1 VTRASLVTAQLFSP
15 KRVKLYTWRFSV
27 RAGRSIVSLRLPAQV
42 RRPGVYTIRW
52 TARSGRSTVSRRI
65 TIRFVGP
72 RTRLVQP
79 VRVLLA
85 GPAADGVRGKFS
97 SGRPKVVLA
106 SGIEPTFD
114 AAASRS
120 TDVRVIVVDV
130 NQFGVGMVRDLHAVF
145 PAAKIVALVLGPKQM
160 AAALKAGA
168 AIALPRSTPA
178 PLLARIIQRL
188 LNQPV
193 RVAKPRSTGWHLA
206 H

>member
-1 VTRASLVTAQLFSP
+1 M
-15 KRVKLYTWRFSV
+15 
-27 RAGRSIVSLRLPAQV
+27 
-42 RRPGVYTIRW
+42 
-52 TARSGRSTVSRRI
+52 
-65 TIRFVGP
+65 
-72 RTRLVQP
+72 
-79 VRVLLA
+79 
-85 GPAADGVRGKFS
+85 
-97 SGRPKVVLA
+97 A
-106 SGIEPTFD
+106 SGVEPTFD

-145 PAAKIVALVLGPKQM
+145 PAARIVALVLGPKQM

-193 RVAKPRSTGWHLA
+193 RVAKPARSTGWHLA
-206 H
+206 P